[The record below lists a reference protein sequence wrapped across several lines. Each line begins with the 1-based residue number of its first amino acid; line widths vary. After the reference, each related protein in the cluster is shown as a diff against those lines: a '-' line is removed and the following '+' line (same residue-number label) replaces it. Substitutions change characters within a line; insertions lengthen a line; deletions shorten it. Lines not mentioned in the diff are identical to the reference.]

1 MQTPLVL
8 IAELTHRCPLH
19 CAYCSNPLQLV
30 RGSRELSTSD
40 WQSVVRQAAA
50 LGVLQLHLTG
60 GEPLLRPDLE
70 IIAATASASGLYTT
84 LITSGLGARAER
96 ASERLATLA
105 RSGLRAVQV
114 SFQDTVGEAAAAV
127 SGRDALGEKLAFAKR
142 VRELELSLTVNVV
155 LHRGNIARIVDFIEL
170 GASLGADRLELAH
183 VQYQG
188 WAEQNRELLLPTE
201 AQLTQADRLV
211 ARAKLLHAA
220 RLEILYVMPDHL
232 TGRAK
237 PCMGGLGERAIVVS
251 PSGEVLPCHAARQ
264 LPFQHERVP
273 ERTLAHIWQHGAAFQ
288 AFRGEA
294 WMQEPC
300 KSCPERAH
308 DRGGCRCQ
316 ALAFT
321 GSVTATDPVC
331 HRSPEHGRVLELRQR
346 AESPSP
352 ERRYL
357 LRGYSPAPVP
367 GTLVTTDAARAAQD
381 RASGA

>member
-19 CAYCSNPLQLV
+19 CAYCSNPLELE
-30 RGSRELSTSD
+30 RGSSELTTAD
-40 WQSVVRQAAA
+40 WQSVARQAAA

-84 LITSGLGARAER
+84 LITSGLGAKTER
-96 ASERLATLA
+96 AFERLATLA

-114 SFQDTVGEAAAAV
+114 SFQDTLGSAAAAV
-127 SGRDALGEKLAFAKR
+127 SGRDALAEKLAFAGH
-142 VRELELSLTVNVV
+142 VRELDLSLTVNVV
-155 LHRGNIARIVDFIEL
+155 LHRGNIGRIVDFIEL

-188 WAEQNRELLLPTE
+188 WARQNQELLLPSA
-201 AQLTQADRLV
+201 AQLAQADRLV

-264 LPFQHERVP
+264 LPFQHERVQ
-273 ERTLAHIWQHGAAFQ
+273 ERTLADIWQNGAAFQ
-288 AFRGEA
+288 AFRGEG
-294 WMQEPC
+294 WMEEPC
-300 KSCPERAH
+300 KSCSERGH

-316 ALAFT
+316 ALALT
-321 GSVTATDPVC
+321 GRATATDPAC
-331 HRSPEHGRVLELRQR
+331 RRSPEHGRVLELRQR
-346 AESPSP
+346 ASAGGS

-357 LRGYSPAPVP
+357 LRGYAPSPVSEAVATTAPAPVR
-367 GTLVTTDAARAAQD
+367 VTQV
-381 RASGA
+381 SGV

>member
-19 CAYCSNPLQLV
+19 CAYCSNPMELV
-30 RGSRELSTSD
+30 RGSSELSTGD

-70 IIAATASASGLYTT
+70 IIAATACASGLYTT
-84 LITSGLGARAER
+84 LITSGLGPKTER
-96 ASERLATLA
+96 AGERLATLA

-114 SFQDTVGEAAAAV
+114 SFQDTVGESAAAV
-127 SGRDALGEKLAFAKR
+127 SGRDALAEKLAFARR

-155 LHRGNIARIVDFIEL
+155 LHRGNIARLVDFIEL
-170 GASLGADRLELAH
+170 AASLGADRLELAH

-188 WAEQNRELLLPTE
+188 WARQNQELLLPTE
-201 AQLTQADRLV
+201 AQLAQADRLV

-220 RLEILYVMPDHL
+220 RLEILYVMPDYL

-273 ERTLAHIWQHGAAFQ
+273 ERTLADVWQHGAAFQ

-294 WMQEPC
+294 WMEEPC
-300 KSCPERAH
+300 KSCPERGH

-321 GSVTATDPVC
+321 GSATATDPAC
-331 HRSPEHGRVLELRQR
+331 RRSPEHGRVLELRQR
-346 AESPSP
+346 AQSPGA

-357 LRGYSPAPVP
+357 LRGYAPAPVS
-367 GTLVTTDAARAAQD
+367 GTMVTTAAARAAHN
-381 RASGA
+381 RATGA